1 MENMVLQATELGIAS
16 CIVSRGYETF
26 SSEEGRKIMKE
37 WEVPQGY
44 ECQGFVILGYK
55 DIVGHEKCKLI
66 HDLIPFDQ
74 YNITNCFFELSVGN

>member
-44 ECQGFVILGYK
+44 ECQGYK
-55 DIVGHEKCKLI
+55 DIVGHEK
-66 HDLIPFDQ
+66 
-74 YNITNCFFELSVGN
+74 

>member
-26 SSEEGRKIMKE
+26 STEEGRKIMKE

-55 DIVGHEKCKLI
+55 DIVGHEK
-66 HDLIPFDQ
+66 
-74 YNITNCFFELSVGN
+74 